1 MKFESFL
8 EVFTDVFFCHNLAP
22 EHRYP
27 QQQLLGPHE
36 EASPVDAAASESQT
50 AAASHAAG
58 DPSAEAAKADMPAMT
73 PQQSPRQCN
82 TDKNSSSNSNG
93 REFRDTIRRPSTGGS
108 CQTWGIQLL
117 GAACATPAAGGSSGI
132 GPFGSSRAA
141 AATISGTLVAA
152 AAASGSIAQV
162 TSRPP
167 AAAESFS
174 AAAGTAA
181 ARTTVGTPR
190 GSMATLR
197 GLMYTAVSRP
207 SAFVRYEPGGDGF
220 DTAWVNAPMFLI
232 SVAPPDAAAAAGAAA
247 GGNYDDDKRQQQQ
260 QETGSRQEP
269 PRPQQ
274 PQEQQPQLDML
285 ISITQ
290 NSNLD
295 VAPISMAVF
304 KARDHRRIWS
314 YSDSKLLGISQ
325 AVLEGERPACEQPWK
340 GGGCCLA
347 SCLPGVLVGAP
358 EAKGPWRNS
367 CLRLGFFNK
376 GGPRKTPIKNTRRLL
391 VVCYQNV
398 ASDSPNLRPN
408 DFIFRT
414 FSSKPVRQE
423 PALHPL
429 TTIAT
434 CASSGSLRRSITS
447 FRVSGHAALL
457 VGCDHL
463 IAASHSAESRE
474 AAESQPLRGS
484 KPLEPPVYG
493 LVAVGLVAALLRD
506 GKDANDVEKILSSS
520 ARQPTE
526 SNWLGTKPPE
536 PPPKLLRKLTVEPDE
551 WFVEVFGEDK
561 CSVKLTVLRGAGP
574 LIISP
579 CLETAD
585 SMGAF
590 VLHIFS
596 DLPLEKAEALEANN
610 HLTLVGRWDPETAGG
625 SHNFPAKLESPH
637 REPTPRSESG
647 AAQSYQL
654 VTKRSLKGWAANPLY
669 LVEVKKTVQVEL
681 TLARH
686 EDCWTKQKEQ
696 DVAGCMMCLYI
707 FRGRNVCAED
717 LVQQSDFVVSGL

>member
-1 MKFESFL
+1 MW
-8 EVFTDVFFCHNLAP
+8 
-22 EHRYP
+22 RYR
-27 QQQLLGPHE
+27 GGSEIYVTTHE
-36 EASPVDAAASESQT
+36 DSWRDLSLCGLPREWSRCSGAAT
-50 AAASHAAG
+50 AAFR
-58 DPSAEAAKADMPAMT
+58 PAMT

-304 KARDHRRIWS
+304 KARVT
-314 YSDSKLLGISQ
+314 YA
-325 AVLEGERPACEQPWK
+325 AVNCGR
-340 GGGCCLA
+340 
-347 SCLPGVLVGAP
+347 
-358 EAKGPWRNS
+358 
-367 CLRLGFFNK
+367 
-376 GGPRKTPIKNTRRLL
+376 
-391 VVCYQNV
+391 
-398 ASDSPNLRPN
+398 
-408 DFIFRT
+408 
-414 FSSKPVRQE
+414 
-423 PALHPL
+423 
-429 TTIAT
+429 
-434 CASSGSLRRSITS
+434 SLRVQHTLHACCTKPRLS
-447 FRVSGHAALL
+447 FGGSQNLGPEIWGFCRTTAA
-457 VGCDHL
+457 
-463 IAASHSAESRE
+463 
-474 AAESQPLRGS
+474 
-484 KPLEPPVYG
+484 YG
-493 LVAVGLVAALLRD
+493 LIR
-506 GKDANDVEKILSSS
+506 
-520 ARQPTE
+520 T
-526 SNWLGTKPPE
+526 
-536 PPPKLLRKLTVEPDE
+536 
-551 WFVEVFGEDK
+551 
-561 CSVKLTVLRGAGP
+561 
-574 LIISP
+574 
-579 CLETAD
+579 
-585 SMGAF
+585 
-590 VLHIFS
+590 
-596 DLPLEKAEALEANN
+596 
-610 HLTLVGRWDPETAGG
+610 
-625 SHNFPAKLESPH
+625 
-637 REPTPRSESG
+637 
-647 AAQSYQL
+647 QSCWAY
-654 VTKRSLKGWAANPLY
+654 LKQY
-669 LVEVKKTVQVEL
+669 
-681 TLARH
+681 
-686 EDCWTKQKEQ
+686 
-696 DVAGCMMCLYI
+696 
-707 FRGRNVCAED
+707 
-717 LVQQSDFVVSGL
+717 